1 MATGQI
7 RTTSAPRCSTT
18 RRVTC
23 VTTGLIFFGIV
34 VVIGTIGGYL
44 LAKQALRPIAKL
56 TQTARALSTETLDQR
71 INLGGPDDELREL
84 ADTFDQMLGR
94 LDAAFDSQRL
104 FVANASHELR
114 TPLSVI
120 RTELEVTLSDP
131 DADVAE
137 LRRMGEV
144 VASAAERAQRL
155 VASLLTLARLQAVE
169 SGELEVHEAVDL
181 ATLIP
186 GVVDAVS
193 AEAQDKSVSI
203 EPEVEPAITL
213 GDPRLLERLIGNLVE
228 NAIRHNVPNG
238 WLRITTGQTA
248 ERVWLHVANG
258 GALIASADVEALF
271 EPFRRGGRVRTA
283 TRGAGLGLA
292 IVRLIVDAHHGK
304 LQAAAPP
311 FGGLAIRI
319 ELPRYRGHDRRAGP
333 RRRRRTAPRR
343 RLINAAR
350 YRRRRSADF
359 WSADTGSGQSAR
371 ASDRPGGGQV
381 DLPRPRAVA
390 RRAARARRPR
400 RAGTAAARRAGGRRR
415 RRAGSGRAP
424 GAARPARRSA
434 SRAAGQPGGGLG
446 IAVAPA
452 RGRRDRVAAAAGHRR
467 QVVAR
472 AVRAPPR
479 PRRTSGRA
487 GGAAA
492 AR

>member
-1 MATGQI
+1 MALLYGGLVLLVGISLLFTSIVLLDHSISSVNLFHKSFGDLKYRDAQGQMVPVDPQLLGGQVQNQAQSYLF
-7 RTTSAPRCSTT
+7 RA
-18 RRVTC
+18 
-23 VTTGLIFFGIV
+23 GLIFFGIV
-34 VVIGTIGGYL
+34 VVIGAIGGYV

-84 ADTFDQMLGR
+84 ADTFDDMLGR

-120 RTELEVTLSDP
+120 RTELEVTLADP

-169 SGELEVHEAVDL
+169 AGELEVAEAVDL
-181 ATLIP
+181 AGLIP
-186 GVVDAVS
+186 SVVDAVS
-193 AEAQDKSVSI
+193 AEASGKAVSVETEI
-203 EPEVEPAITL
+203 EPAVTL

-258 GALIASADVEALF
+258 GALIASADVDALF

-319 ELPRYRGHDRRAGP
+319 ELPRFRVTS
-333 RRRRRTAPRR
+333 TAPE
-343 RLINAAR
+343 
-350 YRRRRSADF
+350 
-359 WSADTGSGQSAR
+359 
-371 ASDRPGGGQV
+371 
-381 DLPRPRAVA
+381 
-390 RRAARARRPR
+390 
-400 RAGTAAARRAGGRRR
+400 
-415 RRAGSGRAP
+415 
-424 GAARPARRSA
+424 
-434 SRAAGQPGGGLG
+434 AAGVGERLP
-446 IAVAPA
+446 VA
-452 RGRRDRVAAAAGHRR
+452 G
-467 QVVAR
+467 
-472 AVRAPPR
+472 
-479 PRRTSGRA
+479 
-487 GGAAA
+487 
-492 AR
+492 

>member
-1 MATGQI
+1 MALLYGGLVLLVGI
-7 RTTSAPRCSTT
+7 SLLFTSIVLLDRAISHVPLFRQSFGNLRYLDKHGKWVPVDPQQLGETVRST
-18 RRVTC
+18 VQ
-23 VTTGLIFFGIV
+23 GYLFKAGIIFFGIV
-34 VVIGTIGGYL
+34 VIIGTIGGYL

-114 TPLSVI
+114 TPLAVI

-144 VASAAERAQRL
+144 VASATERAQRL
-155 VASLLTLARLQAVE
+155 VTSLLTLARLQAVE
-169 SGELEVHEAVDL
+169 SGDLEVHEAVDL
-181 ATLIP
+181 SKLIP
-186 GVVDAVS
+186 SVVDAVS
-193 AEAQDKSVSI
+193 AEAQDKGVSI
-203 EPEVEPAITL
+203 EPEIESAVTL

-319 ELPRYRGHDRRAGP
+319 ELPRYRV
-333 RRRRRTAPRR
+333 T
-343 RLINAAR
+343 
-350 YRRRRSADF
+350 
-359 WSADTGSGQSAR
+359 
-371 ASDRPGGGQV
+371 
-381 DLPRPRAVA
+381 
-390 RRAARARRPR
+390 
-400 RAGTAAARRAGGRRR
+400 TAAPVNAG
-415 RRAGSGRAP
+415 AGERLP
-424 GAARPARRSA
+424 V
-434 SRAAGQPGGGLG
+434 AG
-446 IAVAPA
+446 
-452 RGRRDRVAAAAGHRR
+452 
-467 QVVAR
+467 
-472 AVRAPPR
+472 
-479 PRRTSGRA
+479 
-487 GGAAA
+487 
-492 AR
+492 